1 MAKAHNN
8 RNNVLRTGADKQ
20 GIAIVENGDW
30 RTPLEGDVTVSGE
43 MLVRLGEME
52 DRIIPME
59 SFESLV
65 RQVDSLQSKLTLLEK
80 TVGIFYAEYLL
91 EDSLHLTNA
100 HQRWRAYNWFMR
112 KWYDRRTIR
121 KATAATVKA
130 FKMLS

>member
-43 MLVRLGEME
+43 ILVRLGEIE

-59 SFESLV
+59 SYESLL
-65 RQVDSLQSKLTLLEK
+65 REVDSLKTKLVLLEK
-80 TVGIFYAEYLL
+80 TMGIFYAEYLL
-91 EDSLHLTNA
+91 EDSDPYTKA

-121 KATAATVKA
+121 KATAATVRA
-130 FKMLS
+130 FSNIS